1 MEEKM
6 EPIILASASPRRQE
20 ILKLMNI
27 PFAVKPADIDE
38 TVPSDIDILK
48 ASEFLAAKKV
58 EAVIQ
63 GLSPNQ
69 ELDWVLGADT
79 TVILNGIIY
88 GKPKDQNEA
97 FQIIKALQGKTHT
110 VATGIALYN
119 GKLHDLSTRNS
130 INKVTFAPMTDE
142 EINWYLE
149 TAEWHG
155 VAGAY
160 RIQGLGSCFIKSI
173 EGTDSSIMGLPIF
186 ELYDILREQNY
197 KFE

>member
-1 MEEKM
+1 M

-27 PFAVKPADIDE
+27 PFAVKPANIDE
-38 TVPSDIDILK
+38 TVPQDIDILK

-97 FQIIKALQGKTHT
+97 FKIIKALQGKTHT

-155 VAGAY
+155 AAGAY

>member
-27 PFAVKPADIDE
+27 PFAVKPANIDE
-38 TVPSDIDILK
+38 TVPQDIDILK

-97 FQIIKALQGKTHT
+97 FKIIKALQGKTHT

-155 VAGAY
+155 AAGAY